1 MPPRSHQMPAARK
14 EGDVDV
20 KKEPRPYLTPNEVA
34 GILMVSPVTVRQWAQ
49 KGLLK
54 AELTLGG
61 HRRFLRTEVER
72 FVRENGL
79 ALQPTV
85 AAGVDRLLVVD
96 DDRQL
101 AGYIQELLS
110 EIEGLGIE
118 LAFDGYEAGIK
129 VARFRPHLVLMDL
142 MMPGL
147 DGFEVCR
154 RIKTDESTRHIR
166 VITMTG
172 FRTSENVGKALAA
185 GAEQCLPKPLDAAAL
200 LALVR
205 RAS

>member
-1 MPPRSHQMPAARK
+1 MQAGNRNPMARK
-14 EGDVDV
+14 DADDQL
-20 KKEPRPYLTPNEVA
+20 KKGPRPYLTPNEVA
-34 GILMVSPVTVRQWAQ
+34 GILMVSPVTVRQWAH
-49 KGLLK
+49 KGLLR

-79 ALQPTV
+79 TQAQQEP
-85 AAGVDRLLVVD
+85 AEARRLLVVD

-110 EIEGLGIE
+110 EIDGLCTE

-129 VARFRPHLVLMDL
+129 VMRFRPHLVLMDL

-154 RIKTDESTRHIR
+154 RIKMDEQTRHIR
-166 VITMTG
+166 VIAMTG

-185 GAEQCLPKPLDAAAL
+185 GAEACLTKPLDASVL
-200 LALVR
+200 LGVVR
-205 RAS
+205 GIA